1 MQLRVVKLASC
12 EKGVERYRN
21 NSFLTTQIVSIQLDR
36 VELLSLERRLG
47 RMNRMKGGSD
57 REWVSERDNRKT

>member
-1 MQLRVVKLASC
+1 MQLRVVKQA
-12 EKGVERYRN
+12 KPVERYRN
-21 NSFLTTQIVSIQLDR
+21 NRFLTTQIVSIQLEGR
-36 VELLSLERRLG
+36 ELLSLERRLG

>member
-1 MQLRVVKLASC
+1 MQLRVVKQA
-12 EKGVERYRN
+12 KRVERYRN
-21 NSFLTTQIVSIQLDR
+21 NSFLTTQIVSIQLER
-36 VELLSLERRLG
+36 RELLSLERRLG